1 MRRSSSRVVPDI
13 RDALLDAAEQ
23 LLARYGYKKTTM
35 DDVARL
41 TGVGKGTIYLHFPSK
56 EELILGTIDRLVDRL
71 LDKLRSIAGSSA
83 DHAERLR
90 EMTVCRVLFR
100 FDSVRDYSES
110 LDDLLRALRPEYL
123 VRRQGYFAAEAE
135 VFAAV
140 LREGHDAGTFHCQ
153 EPAAAAQ
160 AIILATNSLLP
171 YSLSSQ
177 ELGRRKDVKEKAEQ
191 IADLLLSGLLRR
203 TGR

>member
-1 MRRSSSRVVPDI
+1 MRRDPGRVVADV

-23 LLARYGYKKTTM
+23 LLARFGYKKTTM

-41 TGVGKGTIYLHFPSK
+41 TGVGKGTIYLHFSSK

-71 LDKLRSIAGSSA
+71 LDKLRSIASSSA
-83 DHAERLR
+83 DHAERIR
-90 EMTVCRVLFR
+90 EMIVCRVLFR

-110 LDDLLRALRPEYL
+110 LDELLRALRPEYL
-123 VRRQGYFAAEAE
+123 ARRQGYFAAEAE

-140 LREGHDAGTFHCQ
+140 LAEGHDAGTFHCE
-153 EPAAAAQ
+153 EPGAAAQ

-203 TGR
+203 T

>member
-1 MRRSSSRVVPDI
+1 MMRRAPSHVVSDI

-71 LDKLRSIAGSSA
+71 LDKLRATAGSSA
-83 DHAERLR
+83 DYAERIR
-90 EMTVCRVLFR
+90 EMIVCRVLFR
-100 FDSVRDYSES
+100 FDSVRDYSDS
-110 LDDLLRALRPEYL
+110 LDELLRSLRPEYL
-123 VRRQGYFAAEAE
+123 ARRQGYFAAEAE
-135 VFAAV
+135 VFAVV
-140 LREGHDAGTFHCQ
+140 LREGHDAGTFDCQ

-160 AIILATNSLLP
+160 AIVLATNALLP

-203 TGR
+203 T